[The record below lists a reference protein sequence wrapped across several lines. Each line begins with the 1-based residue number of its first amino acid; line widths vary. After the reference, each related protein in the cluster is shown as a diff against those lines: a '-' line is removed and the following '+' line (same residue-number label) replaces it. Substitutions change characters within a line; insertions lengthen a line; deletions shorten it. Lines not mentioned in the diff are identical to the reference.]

1 MEMDLKEYF
10 ESTEGFGVLSTADDN
25 GKVNAAVYTKP
36 QVIDDSR
43 VAFIMGDKLTH
54 ANTQK
59 NSHAVFL
66 YREEGPGYQGKRL
79 YLTKESETDDPEL
92 IKKTCVR
99 EYPSVFCEP
108 HYLDN
113 AFLVTFSVQMV
124 LPLVGAK

>member
-1 MEMDLKEYF
+1 MELRDYF
-10 ESTEGFGVLSTADDN
+10 DSTEGFGVLSTADES

-54 ANTQK
+54 NNIQK
-59 NSHAVFL
+59 NPQAVFL
-66 YREEGPGYQGKRL
+66 YREEGPGYDGKRL
-79 YLTKESETDDPEL
+79 YLRKETETDDPEL
-92 IKKTCVR
+92 IKKTCVSK
-99 EYPSVFCEP
+99 YSTVFCEP

-113 AFLVTFSVQMV
+113 AYLVTFAVETV

>member
-1 MEMDLKEYF
+1 MDLKEYF
-10 ESTEGFGVLSTADDN
+10 ESTEGFGVLSTSDEN
-25 GKVNAAVYTKP
+25 GLVNAAVYTKP

-59 NSHAVFL
+59 NPQAVFL
-66 YREEGPGYQGKRL
+66 YREEGPGYEGKRL
-79 YLTKESETDDPEL
+79 YLKKESETDDPDL
-92 IKKTCVR
+92 IKKTCVS
-99 EYPSVFCEP
+99 EYPTVFCEP

-113 AFLVTFSVQMV
+113 AYLVTFAVEKV

>member
-1 MEMDLKEYF
+1 MELRDYF
-10 ESTEGFGVLSTADDN
+10 DSTEGFGVLSTADES

-54 ANTQK
+54 NNIQK
-59 NSHAVFL
+59 NPQAVFL
-66 YREEGPGYQGKRL
+66 YREEGPGYDGKRL
-79 YLTKESETDDPEL
+79 YLRKETETDDPEL
-92 IKKTCVR
+92 IKKTCVSD
-99 EYPSVFCEP
+99 YPTVFCEP

-113 AFLVTFSVQMV
+113 AYLVTFAVETV

>member
-1 MEMDLKEYF
+1 MELRDYF
-10 ESTEGFGVLSTADDN
+10 DSTEGFGVLSTADES

-54 ANTQK
+54 NNIQK
-59 NSHAVFL
+59 NPQAVFL
-66 YREEGPGYQGKRL
+66 YREEGPGYEGKRL
-79 YLTKESETDDPEL
+79 YLRKETETDDPEL
-92 IKKTCVR
+92 IKKTCVSD
-99 EYPSVFCEP
+99 YPTVFCEP

-113 AFLVTFSVQMV
+113 AYLVTFAVETV

>member
-1 MEMDLKEYF
+1 MELKEYF
-10 ESTEGFGVLSTADDN
+10 ESTEGFGVLSTADEN

-36 QVIDDSR
+36 HVIDDEH

-59 NSHAVFL
+59 NPHAVFL
-66 YREEGPGYQGKRL
+66 FREEGPGYKGKRL
-79 YLTKESETDDPEL
+79 YLKKESESNDQEL

-99 EYPSVFCEP
+99 EYPAVFCEP

-113 AFLVTFSVQMV
+113 AFLATFSVQMV
-124 LPLVGAK
+124 LPLVGTK

>member
-1 MEMDLKEYF
+1 MELRDYF
-10 ESTEGFGVLSTADDN
+10 DSTEGFGVLSTADES

-54 ANTQK
+54 NNIQK
-59 NSHAVFL
+59 NPQAVFL
-66 YREEGPGYQGKRL
+66 YREEGPGYDGKRL
-79 YLTKESETDDPEL
+79 YLRKETETDDPEL
-92 IKKTCVR
+92 IKKTCVSK
-99 EYPSVFCEP
+99 YPTVFCEP

-113 AFLVTFSVQMV
+113 AYLVTFAVETV

>member
-1 MEMDLKEYF
+1 MEMDLSDYF
-10 ESTEGFGVLSTADDN
+10 DSTEGFGVLSTSDEN
-25 GKVNAAVYTKP
+25 GVVNAAVYTKP

-59 NSHAVFL
+59 NPQAVFL
-66 YREEGPGYQGKRL
+66 YREEGPGYEGKRL
-79 YLTKESETDDPEL
+79 YLKKESETDDPDL
-92 IKKTCVR
+92 IKKTCVS
-99 EYPSVFCEP
+99 EYPTVFCEP

-113 AFLVTFSVQMV
+113 AYLVTFAVDMV

>member
-1 MEMDLKEYF
+1 MELKKYF
-10 ESTEGFGVLSTADDN
+10 ENTEGFGVLSTTDEN

-36 QVIDDSR
+36 HVIDDSK

-59 NSHAVFL
+59 NPKAVFL
-66 YREEGPGYQGKRL
+66 FREEGSGYEGKRL
-79 YLTKESETDDPEL
+79 YLKKESETDDAEL
-92 IKKTCVR
+92 IKKTCVN
-99 EYPSVFCEP
+99 EYPKAFCEP

-113 AFLVTFSVQMV
+113 AYLVTFSVDMV

>member
-1 MEMDLKEYF
+1 MEMELRDYF
-10 ESTEGFGVLSTADDN
+10 DSTEGFGVLSTADES

-54 ANTQK
+54 NNIQK
-59 NSHAVFL
+59 NPQAVFL
-66 YREEGPGYQGKRL
+66 YREEGPGYDGKRL
-79 YLTKESETDDPEL
+79 YLRKETETDDPEL
-92 IKKTCVR
+92 IKKTCVSD
-99 EYPSVFCEP
+99 YPTVFCEP

-113 AFLVTFSVQMV
+113 AYLVTFAVETV

>member
-1 MEMDLKEYF
+1 MDLKEYF
-10 ESTEGFGVLSTADDN
+10 ESTEGFGVLSTSDEN
-25 GKVNAAVYTKP
+25 GLVNAAVYTKP

-59 NSHAVFL
+59 NPQAVFL
-66 YREEGPGYQGKRL
+66 YREEGPGYEGKRL
-79 YLTKESETDDPEL
+79 YLKKESETDDPDL
-92 IKKTCVR
+92 IKKTCVS
-99 EYPSVFCEP
+99 EYPTVFCEP

-113 AFLVTFSVQMV
+113 AYLVTFAVDMV